1 MTPVPMKFGSRFR
14 VHSEGAHPLRGAWML
29 TLALAATSTT
39 GWAANCSSSGNLRY
53 LGVTNDGAKSVW
65 LSATSPGQFEL
76 ESAKGGLTVDAWTKQ
91 RRGLRVSVSPEVSN
105 GNGGTHKLY
114 VTDGS
119 KPCLLDTQNQKDG
132 FVFPSTLPPFPPIG
146 VLPPVTG
153 LMPGMPGGIIPPIAT
168 LPPSTGLTPTVPGG
182 VTPPI
187 ATLPPPTGVMPTVPG
202 GVTPPI
208 ATLPPPTGVMP
219 TVPGGVTPPIATL
232 PPPTG
237 LTPTV
242 PGGVTP
248 PVATLPPPT
257 GVMPTVPGGVTPPIA
272 TLPPSTGLTP
282 TVPGGVTPP
291 IATLPPPTGV
301 MPTVPGGVTPPIA
314 TLPPPSGL
322 MPTVPGGVT
331 PPIATLPPPT
341 GLTPMVPGVV
351 TPPLGSVVPSGEA
364 TRIAAG
370 ANMNCGVGLPERSA
384 TGSADTR
391 AVDCVESQLRA
402 AAPSPTSA
410 VVPLTEG
417 RDLVVESLWNGWV
430 DLHHIGSQDRR
441 NGLDLD
447 NSTGGVTLGV
457 DRRFGANIVAGLS
470 LSLARSDSD
479 SFGGTMTSQTK
490 GLLVGPYLAVRL
502 SDHWAADAAIAWGR
516 DRTDTQFDVLH
527 GSVDADRTTFAANAN
542 GQYEFD
548 GTLVRPRLSAYYAHL
563 SSGAY
568 ALQGDVAGQSISL
581 AMASARSNYGMAEAS
596 GELTRS
602 FTLSGGSVVAP
613 YARLAVRYEFTR
625 PNDGEILAGD
635 LSTARTSPWGGSLRV
650 GARALAD
657 RATMIEA
664 EAGYLSL
671 GQAGLDVWELRL
683 YLSHAF

>member
-208 ATLPPPTGVMP
+208 ATLPPP
-219 TVPGGVTPPIATL
+219 
-232 PPPTG
+232 
-237 LTPTV
+237 
-242 PGGVTP
+242 
-248 PVATLPPPT
+248 
-257 GVMPTVPGGVTPPIA
+257 
-272 TLPPSTGLTP
+272 
-282 TVPGGVTPP
+282 
-291 IATLPPPTGV
+291 
-301 MPTVPGGVTPPIA
+301 
-314 TLPPPSGL
+314 SGL

-391 AVDCVESQLRA
+391 AVDCGESQLRA

-447 NSTGGVTLGV
+447 NGTGGVTLGV
-457 DRRFGANIVAGLS
+457 DRRFGANVVAGLS

>member
-208 ATLPPPTGVMP
+208 ATLPP
-219 TVPGGVTPPIATL
+219 
-232 PPPTG
+232 
-237 LTPTV
+237 
-242 PGGVTP
+242 
-248 PVATLPPPT
+248 
-257 GVMPTVPGGVTPPIA
+257 
-272 TLPPSTGLTP
+272 STGLTP

-301 MPTVPGGVTPPIA
+301 MPTLPGGVTPPIA

-447 NSTGGVTLGV
+447 NGTGGVTLGV
-457 DRRFGANIVAGLS
+457 DRRFGANDVAGWS

-479 SFGGTMTSQTK
+479 GFGGTMTSQTK
-490 GLLVGPYLAVRL
+490 GFLVGPYLAVRL

-516 DRTDTQFDVLH
+516 DRTDTQLDVLQ
-527 GSVDADRTTFAANAN
+527 GNVDADRTTFAANAN

-548 GTLVRPRLSAYYAHL
+548 GTLVRPRLSVYYAHL

-568 ALQGDVAGQSISL
+568 ALKGNVAGQSISL
-581 AMASARSNYGMAEAS
+581 AMASTRSNYGVAEAS
-596 GELTRS
+596 GEVTRA

-613 YARLAVRYEFTR
+613 YARLAARYEFAR
-625 PNDGEILAGD
+625 PNDGEVLAGD
-635 LSTARTSPWGGSLRV
+635 LSMATTGPWGGSVRV

>member
-208 ATLPPPTGVMP
+208 ATLPP
-219 TVPGGVTPPIATL
+219 
-232 PPPTG
+232 
-237 LTPTV
+237 
-242 PGGVTP
+242 
-248 PVATLPPPT
+248 
-257 GVMPTVPGGVTPPIA
+257 
-272 TLPPSTGLTP
+272 STGLTP

-447 NSTGGVTLGV
+447 NGTGGVTLGV
-457 DRRFGANIVAGLS
+457 DRRFGANDVAGWS

-479 SFGGTMTSQTK
+479 GFGGTMTSQTK
-490 GLLVGPYLAVRL
+490 GFLVGPYLAVRL

-516 DRTDTQFDVLH
+516 DRTDTQLDVLQ
-527 GSVDADRTTFAANAN
+527 GNVDADRTTFAANAN

-548 GTLVRPRLSAYYAHL
+548 GTLVRPRLSVYYAHL

-568 ALQGDVAGQSISL
+568 ALKGNVAGQSISL
-581 AMASARSNYGMAEAS
+581 AMASTRSNYGVAEAS
-596 GELTRS
+596 GEVTRA

-613 YARLAVRYEFTR
+613 YARLAARYEFAR
-625 PNDGEILAGD
+625 PNDGEVLAGD
-635 LSTARTSPWGGSLRV
+635 LSMATTGPWGGSVRV

>member
-208 ATLPPPTGVMP
+208 ATLPP
-219 TVPGGVTPPIATL
+219 
-232 PPPTG
+232 
-237 LTPTV
+237 
-242 PGGVTP
+242 
-248 PVATLPPPT
+248 
-257 GVMPTVPGGVTPPIA
+257 
-272 TLPPSTGLTP
+272 STGLTP

-341 GLTPMVPGVV
+341 GPTPMVPGVV

-447 NSTGGVTLGV
+447 NGTGGVTLGV
-457 DRRFGANIVAGLS
+457 DRRFGANDVAGWS

-479 SFGGTMTSQTK
+479 GFGGTMTSQTK
-490 GLLVGPYLAVRL
+490 GFLVGPYLAVRL

-516 DRTDTQFDVLH
+516 DRTDTQLDVLQ
-527 GSVDADRTTFAANAN
+527 GNVDADRTTFAANAN

-548 GTLVRPRLSAYYAHL
+548 GTLVRPRLSGYYAHL

-568 ALQGDVAGQSISL
+568 SLKGNVAGQSISL
-581 AMASARSNYGMAEAS
+581 AMASTRSNYGVAEAS
-596 GELTRS
+596 GEVTRA

-613 YARLAVRYEFTR
+613 YARLAARYEFAR
-625 PNDGEILAGD
+625 PNDGEVLAGD
-635 LSTARTSPWGGSLRV
+635 LSMATTGPWGGSVRV

>member
-1 MTPVPMKFGSRFR
+1 
-14 VHSEGAHPLRGAWML
+14 ML

-187 ATLPPPTGVMPTVPG
+187 ATLPPPTGVMPTLPG

-208 ATLPPPTGVMP
+208 ATLPPP
-219 TVPGGVTPPIATL
+219 
-232 PPPTG
+232 
-237 LTPTV
+237 
-242 PGGVTP
+242 
-248 PVATLPPPT
+248 
-257 GVMPTVPGGVTPPIA
+257 
-272 TLPPSTGLTP
+272 SGLTP

-341 GLTPMVPGVV
+341 GPTPMVPGVV

-391 AVDCVESQLRA
+391 AVDCGESQLRA

-417 RDLVVESLWNGWV
+417 RDLVVASLWNGWV

-447 NSTGGVTLGV
+447 NGTGGVTLGV
-457 DRRFGANIVAGLS
+457 DRRFGANVVAGLS

>member
-208 ATLPPPTGVMP
+208 ATLPPS
-219 TVPGGVTPPIATL
+219 
-232 PPPTG
+232 TG

-248 PVATLPPPT
+248 PIATLPPPT

-391 AVDCVESQLRA
+391 AVDCGESQLRA

-447 NSTGGVTLGV
+447 NGTGGVTLGV
-457 DRRFGANIVAGLS
+457 DRRFGANDVAGWS

-479 SFGGTMTSQTK
+479 GFGGTMTSQTK
-490 GLLVGPYLAVRL
+490 GFLVGPYLAVRL

-516 DRTDTQFDVLH
+516 DRTDTQLDVLQ
-527 GSVDADRTTFAANAN
+527 GNVDADRTTFAANAN

-548 GTLVRPRLSAYYAHL
+548 GTLVRPRLSVYYAHL

-568 ALQGDVAGQSISL
+568 ALKGNVAGQSISL
-581 AMASARSNYGMAEAS
+581 AMASTRSNYGVAEAS
-596 GELTRS
+596 GEVTRA

-613 YARLAVRYEFTR
+613 YARLAARYEFAR
-625 PNDGEILAGD
+625 PNDGEVLAGD
-635 LSTARTSPWGGSLRV
+635 LSMATTGPWGGSVRV

>member
-208 ATLPPPTGVMP
+208 ATLPPS
-219 TVPGGVTPPIATL
+219 
-232 PPPTG
+232 TG

-248 PVATLPPPT
+248 PIATLPPPT

-447 NSTGGVTLGV
+447 NGTGGVTLGV
-457 DRRFGANIVAGLS
+457 DRRFGANDVAGWS

-479 SFGGTMTSQTK
+479 GFGGTMTSQTK
-490 GLLVGPYLAVRL
+490 GFLVGPYLAVRL

-516 DRTDTQFDVLH
+516 DRTDTQLDVLQ
-527 GSVDADRTTFAANAN
+527 GNVDADRTTFAANAN

-548 GTLVRPRLSAYYAHL
+548 GTLVRPRLSVYYAHL

-568 ALQGDVAGQSISL
+568 ALKGNVAGQSISL
-581 AMASARSNYGMAEAS
+581 AMASTRSNYGVAEAS
-596 GELTRS
+596 GEVTRA

-613 YARLAVRYEFTR
+613 YARLAARYEFAR
-625 PNDGEILAGD
+625 PNDGEVLAGD
-635 LSTARTSPWGGSLRV
+635 LSMATTGPWGGSVRV